1 MPRPLTR
8 LTSALAVAQ
17 SRRYAMN
24 SGLWV
29 SAGAACLIDPG
40 ILADEMDRLAQ
51 AVAAQRLHIT
61 ALVLTHSHWDH
72 ILGPERFPGVP
83 VVAQADYAAALR
95 EAEPRTR
102 RVIADLEA
110 EQQLT
115 RSAPFPLPQPDRTFT
130 QTMDLLVGDLR
141 LRLTHAPGHA
151 ADQLTVY
158 DPASG
163 TLWAA
168 DMLSDLEIP
177 FVSHSLPA
185 YRATLATLAG
195 WDIQTLVPGHGA
207 PTSDPTI
214 IAARL
219 GEDRGYLDELAGRI
233 GMVVTQGGSLLEAVA
248 ACAEIHFRHPN
259 ANADPHRF
267 NVESAYAELG
277 GAADP
282 AQVGWSQEA

>member
-1 MPRPLTR
+1 MPHPLTR
-8 LTSALAVAQ
+8 ITPTLWVAQ
-17 SRRYAMN
+17 SRLYAMN

-40 ILADEMDRLAQ
+40 IHVDELDRLVQ
-51 AVAAQRLHIT
+51 AIATQGVQVT

-83 VVAQADYAAALR
+83 VVAQAGYRAALR
-95 EAEPRTR
+95 EAAPRTR
-102 RVIADLEA
+102 RVIADMEA
-110 EQQLT
+110 AQGRT
-115 RSAPFPLPQPDRTFT
+115 RAKPFAMPQPDQTFM
-130 QTMDLLVGDLR
+130 QTTTLPVGDLR

-168 DMLSDLEIP
+168 DMLSDQEIP

-207 PTSDPTI
+207 PTGDPAT

-219 GEDRGYLDELAGRI
+219 GEDRAYLDELAGRI
-233 GMVVTQGGSLLEAVA
+233 SMVVTQGGSLAAAVA
-248 ACAEIHFRHPN
+248 ACAEIHLRHPA
-259 ANADPHRF
+259 ANAEPHRF
-267 NVESAYAELG
+267 NIESAYAELG

>member
-1 MPRPLTR
+1 MPHPLTR
-8 LTSALAVAQ
+8 ITPTLWVAQ
-17 SRRYAMN
+17 SRLYAMN

-40 ILADEMDRLAQ
+40 IQMDEMDRVAQ
-51 AVAAQRLHIT
+51 AVSAQGVQVT

-72 ILGPERFPGVP
+72 ILGPQRFPGVP
-83 VVAQADYAAALR
+83 VVAHAGYAAALD

-102 RVIADLEA
+102 RVIARLEA
-110 EQQLT
+110 EQGLT
-115 RSAPFPLPQPDRTFT
+115 RSTPFPLPQPDQTFT
-130 QTMDLLVGDLR
+130 QTMTLPVGDLR

-168 DMLSDLEIP
+168 DMLSDQEIP

-207 PTSDPTI
+207 PTNDRTA

-219 GEDRGYLDELAGRI
+219 GEDRAYLDELAGRI
-233 GMVVTQGGSLLEAVA
+233 GMVVTQGGSLAEAVA
-248 ACAEIHFRHPN
+248 ACAEIHFRHPA
-259 ANADPHRF
+259 ANAQPHRF
-267 NVESAYAELG
+267 NIESAYAELG

-282 AQVGWSQEA
+282 TQVGWSQEE

>member
-1 MPRPLTR
+1 MPHPVTR
-8 LTSALAVAQ
+8 LTSALWVAQ
-17 SRRYAMN
+17 SRLYAMN

-29 SAGAACLIDPG
+29 SAGTACLIDPG
-40 ILADEMDRLAQ
+40 IRRDEMDRLVQ
-51 AVAAQRLHIT
+51 AVAAQGLQVA

-72 ILGPERFPGVP
+72 ILGPEPFPGVP
-83 VVAQADYAAALR
+83 VVAQAGYAAALH
-95 EAEPRTR
+95 AAAPRTR
-102 RVIADLEA
+102 RVIAHLEA
-110 EQQLT
+110 EQGVQ
-115 RSAPFPLPQPDRTFT
+115 RDHPFPLPQPDQTFT
-130 QTMDLLVGDLR
+130 QTMDLPVGDLR

-177 FVSHSLPA
+177 FVSHSLAA
-185 YRATLATLAG
+185 YRATLATLAD

-207 PTSDPTI
+207 PTSDPAA

-219 GEDRGYLDELAGRI
+219 GEDRSYLDELAERI
-233 GMVVTQGGSLLEAVA
+233 GRVVAAGGSPAAAVA
-248 ACAEIHFRHPN
+248 ACAEIHFRHPA
-259 ANADPHRF
+259 ANAAPHRC

-282 AQVGWSQEA
+282 AQVGWSQEV